1 MAGMGHYPD
10 GLAILHTFD
19 SCMREDPSTAS
30 AKRRITAGCT

>member
-1 MAGMGHYPD
+1 MTGMGNYPA

-30 AKRRITAGCT
+30 GKRRNQS